1 MALAREFGDL
11 RLLAAALNTRG
22 LLARGQDRYAD
33 SARDHQA
40 ALEQARAGADRAGEA
55 TALLGLAYA
64 AMFTGDAAQAGALAE
79 ESPAAAWDSGDR
91 HALARVLFL
100 LAWATSN
107 AGALEQAEELGTEA
121 LGLFRALGD
130 TGEQADALFL
140 LGTVAVYSGGY
151 ERAAGFFA
159 GSLARLRDQGDEKGT
174 ARALGGLGGALLNLG
189 DRAGARDVL
198 TAPARRA
205 GAAGRPGRSGPAS
218 PPRSRCRDSRKSAAS
233 GEYPARLR

>member
-1 MALAREFGDL
+1 MAHRRAGPLRRRGGPVCAGQRAGRCGAAADGPGGVRRGGAALRAGRGAGRRAGDL

-22 LLARGQDRYAD
+22 LLARGRDRYAD

-79 ESPAAAWDSGDR
+79 ESLAAARDSGDR

-100 LAWATSN
+100 LAWAASN
-107 AGALEQAEELGTEA
+107 AGAFEQAEELGTEA
-121 LGLFRALGD
+121 LSLFRALGD

-140 LGTVAVYSGGY
+140 LGKVAGDAGDY

-159 GSLARLRDQGDEKGT
+159 GSLARLRDQGDEK
-174 ARALGGLGGALLNLG
+174 A
-189 DRAGARDVL
+189 
-198 TAPARRA
+198 
-205 GAAGRPGRSGPAS
+205 RPGLWAGWGP
-218 PPRSRCRDSRKSAAS
+218 RC
-233 GEYPARLR
+233 